1 MRSKKTSPKFYSL
14 SSANHPDN
22 WLTIARQLTVCL
34 SECYDEKP
42 DSLTVFQKF
51 SLLLRIRGMGIHFV
65 SFFIMAF
72 PFLSF
77 SFRFLFSYRLSSSF
91 LEKLLHQRPAFL
103 FEYSSDG
110 CRFGMKYV
118 RCEFVIASLFVWSSV
133 YDAWYLCPSDGSG
146 THGTW
151 FHGDVERAVGEIFAS
166 QGI

>member
-1 MRSKKTSPKFYSL
+1 
-14 SSANHPDN
+14 
-22 WLTIARQLTVCL
+22 
-34 SECYDEKP
+34 
-42 DSLTVFQKF
+42 
-51 SLLLRIRGMGIHFV
+51 MGIHFI

-91 LEKLLHQRPAFL
+91 LEELLHQRPAFL

-118 RCEFVIASLFVWSSV
+118 GGESAVTTLFIGCSV

-146 THGTW
+146 THGTR

-166 QGI
+166 QGISPQMHRHYGRSGRRMQRVDDAVLQEQKIIIGGYGVLAIA